1 MRVAGVRR
9 FRYFRYWLTRLLF
22 ILSILGPGFIT
33 ANVDNDA
40 GGIYTY
46 ASTGAQFGYSI
57 LWTIIP
63 VAIALTFAQEIAA
76 RMGVIT
82 GKGLSELIREHY
94 GLRITFLL
102 LAGLVSC
109 NLFDVIS
116 EFAGV
121 ATSMQLFS
129 VSKFIS
135 VPIAAA
141 LVWALVVFGDYKK
154 LEKVFL
160 VLSFLY
166 IAYVITAF
174 LARPDWAEVGRQVVR
189 LPSWREFKNS
199 EYLYA
204 AAGIIGATIAPWQ
217 QFYLQASVAEKGSG
231 KSGLKY
237 MQADAIVGSIFSVF
251 IAGFIIVACSA
262 TLNLHGQFRVADA
275 ADAAQSLKPLGGDY
289 AFILFAVGLLNAS
302 LFAAS
307 ILPLS
312 TAYTV
317 CEAMG
322 FESGLN
328 KKIGEAKAFYGLY
341 TTLVAGGALIILFPQ
356 LNPVRMAVFSQVLN
370 GVLLPVVLVFVLQL
384 VSKSELMGK
393 YSNSRVYQACAWI
406 ITLVITAIVVAMLA
420 AQYWPKSPH

>member
-1 MRVAGVRR
+1 MQVAGVRR

-154 LEKVFL
+154 LKKFFWSSRSSTSL
-160 VLSFLY
+160 TSLPRSW
-166 IAYVITAF
+166 
-174 LARPDWAEVGRQVVR
+174 PGR
-189 LPSWREFKNS
+189 
-199 EYLYA
+199 
-204 AAGIIGATIAPWQ
+204 IGR
-217 QFYLQASVAEKGSG
+217 K
-231 KSGLKY
+231 
-237 MQADAIVGSIFSVF
+237 
-251 IAGFIIVACSA
+251 
-262 TLNLHGQFRVADA
+262 
-275 ADAAQSLKPLGGDY
+275 
-289 AFILFAVGLLNAS
+289 
-302 LFAAS
+302 
-307 ILPLS
+307 
-312 TAYTV
+312 
-317 CEAMG
+317 
-322 FESGLN
+322 
-328 KKIGEAKAFYGLY
+328 
-341 TTLVAGGALIILFPQ
+341 
-356 LNPVRMAVFSQVLN
+356 
-370 GVLLPVVLVFVLQL
+370 
-384 VSKSELMGK
+384 
-393 YSNSRVYQACAWI
+393 
-406 ITLVITAIVVAMLA
+406 
-420 AQYWPKSPH
+420 

>member
-1 MRVAGVRR
+1 MQVAAMPRR
-9 FRYFRYWLTRLLF
+9 LRYLALRLLF

-46 ASTGAQFGYSI
+46 AATGAQFGYSI
-57 LWTIIP
+57 LWTLIP
-63 VAIALTFAQEIAA
+63 IAIALTFAQEIAA

-82 GKGLSELIREHY
+82 GKGLSELVREYY
-94 GLRITFLL
+94 GLRITFFVLM
-102 LAGLVSC
+102 GLVLC

-121 ATSMQLFS
+121 ATSMGLFS

-135 VPIAAA
+135 VPIAAVV
-141 LVWALVVFGDYKK
+141 VWSLVVFGDYKK
-154 LEKVFL
+154 LEKIFL

-166 IAYVITAF
+166 IAYIFTAF
-174 LARPDWAEVGRQVVR
+174 LAKPDWWEVGAQIVR
-189 LPSWREFKNS
+189 VPSWREFRS
-199 EYLYA
+199 SDYLYA
-204 AAGIIGATIAPWQ
+204 VTGIIGATIAPWQ

-231 KSGLKY
+231 KAGLKY
-237 MQADAIVGSIFSVF
+237 TQADAIVGSLFSVV
-251 IAGFIIVACSA
+251 IAGFIIVACAA
-262 TLNLHGQFRVADA
+262 TLFLHGQFKVSDA

-328 KKIGEAKAFYGLY
+328 KKFREAKVFYGLY
-341 TTLVAGGALIILFPQ
+341 TALIVIGAVLILFPAIK
-356 LNPVRMAVFSQVLN
+356 PVKIAIFSQVLN
-370 GVLLPVVLVFVLQL
+370 GILLPVVLVFVLQL
-384 VSKSELMGK
+384 VSKTELMG
-393 YSNSRVYQACAWI
+393 SHVNSRTYQICAWI
-406 ITLVITAIVVAMLA
+406 ITLLIAAIIIAMFFGLHS
-420 AQYWPKSPH
+420 QPLSG